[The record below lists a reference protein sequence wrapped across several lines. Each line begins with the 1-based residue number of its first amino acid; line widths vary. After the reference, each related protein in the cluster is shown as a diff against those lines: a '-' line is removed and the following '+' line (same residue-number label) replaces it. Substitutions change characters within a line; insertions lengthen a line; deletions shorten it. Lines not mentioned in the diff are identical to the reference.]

1 MTDQSALWHGYRE
14 KGDLDARDELLLS
27 NLPLVHHVARQVR
40 RRSRVDTEYDEL
52 VSAGTIGLIQAIDNF
67 DLSRGLAFSTYA
79 APRIRGAILD
89 DHRRRDRVPRSI
101 RRKQRDINAAR
112 EELIEKLGR
121 LPNDQETAEVLGIEA
136 EKLWQWQRETEHA
149 VRVSLDKPV
158 DTDAGR
164 HTTPEEMLVGAS
176 GEEIETSVE
185 MDQEVKILR
194 QEITKLK
201 KRERVVLSLYYFE
214 SLKLREIG
222 QVLNVTESRVSQ
234 IHSQAIN
241 NLRGGLGVLAG

>member
-1 MTDQSALWHGYRE
+1 MDQEALWRGYRE
-14 KGDLDARDELLLS
+14 KGDMSAREQLLLR

-67 DLSRGLAFSTYA
+67 DIDRGLAFSTYA

-101 RRKQRDINAAR
+101 RRKQREIANAH
-112 EELIEKLGR
+112 EELTEQLGR
-121 LPNDQETAEVLGIEA
+121 TPNDQETAESLGIET
-136 EKLWQWQRETEHA
+136 ERLWQWQRETEHA

-164 HTTPEEMLVGAS
+164 HTTPEEMLVGEK
-176 GEEIETSVE
+176 GEEIENMVTTE
-185 MDQEVKILR
+185 QEVRILR
-194 QEITKLK
+194 KAITQLK
-201 KRERVVLSLYYFE
+201 KRERTVLSLYYFE
-214 SLKLREIG
+214 NLKLREIG

-234 IHSQAIN
+234 IHSQAIG
-241 NLRGGLGVLAG
+241 NLREALEELAD

>member
-1 MTDQSALWHGYRE
+1 MDQEDLWRGYRE
-14 KGDLDARDELLLS
+14 KGDMTAREQLLVR

-67 DLSRGLAFSTYA
+67 DINRGLAFSTYA

-101 RRKQRDINAAR
+101 RRKQREIASTH
-112 EELIEKLGR
+112 EELTEKLGR
-121 LPNDQETAEVLGIEA
+121 VPNDQETAESLGIET
-136 EKLWQWQRETEHA
+136 ERLWQWQRETEHA

-164 HTTPEEMLVGAS
+164 HTTPEEMLVGEH
-176 GEEIETSVE
+176 GDEIENMVSTE
-185 MDQEVKILR
+185 QEVRILR
-194 QEITKLK
+194 QAITQLK
-201 KRERVVLSLYYFE
+201 KRERIVLSLYYFE
-214 SLKLREIG
+214 NLKLREIG
-222 QVLNVTESRVSQ
+222 QVLSVTESRVSQ
-234 IHSQAIN
+234 IHSQAIG
-241 NLRGGLGVLAG
+241 NLREALSELVD

>member
-1 MTDQSALWHGYRE
+1 MDQSALWRGYRE
-14 KGDLDARDELLLS
+14 KGDMDARDELLVS

-67 DLSRGLAFSTYA
+67 DIERGLAFSTYA

-101 RRKQRDINAAR
+101 RRKQREISAAR
-112 EELIEKLGR
+112 EELVERLGR
-121 LPNDQETAEVLGIEA
+121 TPNDQETAEVLGIEA

-164 HTTPEEMLVGAS
+164 HTTPEEMLIGES
-176 GEEIETSVE
+176 GEEIEGMVMTE
-185 MDQEVKILR
+185 QEVKILR
-194 QEITKLK
+194 HEITKLK

-214 SLKLREIG
+214 NLKLREIG
-222 QVLNVTESRVSQ
+222 QVLEVTESRVSQ
-234 IHSQAIN
+234 IHSQAIK
-241 NLRGGLGVLAG
+241 NLRGALTALAS

>member
-1 MTDQSALWHGYRE
+1 MEQESLWRGYRE
-14 KGDLDARDELLLS
+14 QGDPLAREQLLLK

-67 DLSRGLAFSTYA
+67 DINRGLAFSTYA

-101 RRKQRDINAAR
+101 RRKQRDIAGAH
-112 EELIEKLGR
+112 EELTEQLGR
-121 LPNDQETAEVLGIEA
+121 APNDQETAATLGIEP
-136 EKLWQWQRETEHA
+136 ERLWQWQRETEHA

-158 DTDAGR
+158 DTEAGR
-164 HTTPEEMLVGAS
+164 HTTPEEMLVGQS
-176 GEEIETSVE
+176 GVEIEDHVSKQE
-185 MDQEVKILR
+185 EVKVLR
-194 QEITKLK
+194 REITKLK
-201 KRERVVLSLYYFE
+201 KRERIVLSLYYFE
-214 SLKLREIG
+214 NLKLREIG

-234 IHSQAIN
+234 IHSQAIA
-241 NLRGGLGVLAG
+241 NLRVVLGDIAD

>member
-1 MTDQSALWHGYRE
+1 MDQEALWRGYRE
-14 KGDLDARDELLLS
+14 KGDQSAREQLLVS

-67 DLSRGLAFSTYA
+67 DIDRGLAFSTYA

-101 RRKQRDINAAR
+101 RRKQREIATAR
-112 EELIEKLGR
+112 EVLTEELGR
-121 LPNDQETAEVLGIEA
+121 VPNDQETAASLGIEQ
-136 EKLWQWQRETEHA
+136 ERLWQWQRETEHA

-158 DTDAGR
+158 DTEAGR
-164 HTTPEEMLVGAS
+164 HTTPEEMLVGED
-176 GEEIETSVE
+176 GDQIEELVS
-185 MDQEVKILR
+185 MDQEVRILR
-194 QEITKLK
+194 RAITTLK

-214 SLKLREIG
+214 NLKLREIG
-222 QVLNVTESRVSQ
+222 QVLDVTESRVSQ
-234 IHSQAIN
+234 IHSQAIK
-241 NLRGGLGVLAG
+241 NLRVVLTELTD

>member
-1 MTDQSALWHGYRE
+1 MDQEALWRGYRE
-14 KGDLDARDELLLS
+14 KGDQSAREQLLVS

-67 DLSRGLAFSTYA
+67 DIGRGLAFSTYA

-101 RRKQRDINAAR
+101 RRKQREIATAR
-112 EELIEKLGR
+112 EALTEELGR
-121 LPNDQETAEVLGIEA
+121 SPNDQETAASLGIDQER
-136 EKLWQWQRETEHA
+136 LWQWQRETEHA

-158 DTDAGR
+158 DTEAGR
-164 HTTPEEMLVGAS
+164 HTTPEEMLVGEDS
-176 GEEIETSVE
+176 EQIEDLVS
-185 MDQEVKILR
+185 MDQEVRILR
-194 QEITKLK
+194 RAITGLK

-214 SLKLREIG
+214 NLKLREIG
-222 QVLNVTESRVSQ
+222 QVLDVTESRVSQ
-234 IHSQAIN
+234 IHSQAIK
-241 NLRGGLGVLAG
+241 NLRGVLTELD